1 MIHYFGSCLA
11 DDGAVTQNQP
21 PPDAAEP
28 NADLTLQ
35 DPTGEPWGKYLIH
48 TLLSFHCRLLN
59 A

>member
-28 NADLTLQ
+28 IADLTLQ
-35 DPTGEPWGKYLIH
+35 DPTGEPLGKYLIH
-48 TLLSFHCRLLN
+48 TLLIFYYKLLS